1 MTKEEAVEIIKK
13 DMSNIMADEN
23 TFRRQYDLYQAEAL
37 VLQALS
43 NEILESNP
51 RKNYVKMTPGNIV
64 YLRKDKLFAIVLD
77 VSNDEIPNYMVYDEN
92 EIVQKISITEVLPVI
107 SSSIKYD
114 TQLYFDKMMSELRRM
129 NHPMEN

>member
-23 TFRRQYDLYQAEAL
+23 TFRRQYDLHQAEAL
-37 VLQALS
+37 ALQALS

-51 RKNYVKMTPGNIV
+51 RKAYVKMIPGNIV
-64 YLRKDKLFAIVLD
+64 YLKNDKLFAIVLD
-77 VSNDEIPNYMVYDEN
+77 VLDDDIPDCMVYDEN
-92 EIVQKISITEVLPVI
+92 GIVQKISITEVLPII

-129 NHPMEN
+129 KHPTEN

>member
-13 DMSNIMADEN
+13 DMSNIMTDEN
-23 TFRRQYDLYQAEAL
+23 TFRRQYDLHQAEAL
-37 VLQALS
+37 ALQALS
-43 NEILESNP
+43 NEILESNQ
-51 RKNYVKMTPGNIV
+51 RKDYVKMTPGNIV

-77 VSNDEIPNYMVYDEN
+77 VSDDEIPNYMVYDEN
-92 EIVQKISITEVLPVI
+92 KIVQKISITEVLPII

-114 TQLYFDKMMSELRRM
+114 TQLYFDKMMSELHRM

>member
-23 TFRRQYDLYQAEAL
+23 TFRRQYDLHQAEAL
-37 VLQALS
+37 ALQALS
-43 NEILESNP
+43 NEILESNQ
-51 RKNYVKMTPGNIV
+51 RKDYVKMTPGNIV

-77 VSNDEIPNYMVYDEN
+77 VSDDEIPNYIVYDEN
-92 EIVQKISITEVLPVI
+92 KIVQKISITEVLPII

-114 TQLYFDKMMSELRRM
+114 TQLYFDKMMSELHRM

>member
-23 TFRRQYDLYQAEAL
+23 TFRRQYDLHQAEAL
-37 VLQALS
+37 ALQALS

-51 RKNYVKMTPGNIV
+51 RKAYVKMIPGNIV
-64 YLRKDKLFAIVLD
+64 YLKNDQFFAIVLD
-77 VSNDEIPNYMVYDEN
+77 VLDDDIPDCMVYDEN
-92 EIVQKISITEVLPVI
+92 GIVQKISITEVLPII

-129 NHPMEN
+129 KHPTEN

>member
-1 MTKEEAVEIIKK
+1 MTKEEAIEIIKK

-23 TFRRQYDLYQAEAL
+23 TFRRQYDLHQAEAFA
-37 VLQALS
+37 LQALS
-43 NEILESNP
+43 NEILESNQ
-51 RKNYVKMTPGNIV
+51 RKDYVKMTPGNIV

-77 VSNDEIPNYMVYDEN
+77 VSDDEIPNYMVYDEN
-92 EIVQKISITEVLPVI
+92 KIVQKISITEVLPII

-114 TQLYFDKMMSELRRM
+114 IQLYFDKMMSELHRM

>member
-23 TFRRQYDLYQAEAL
+23 TFRRQYDLHQAETLA
-37 VLQALS
+37 LQALS

-51 RKNYVKMTPGNIV
+51 RKAYVKMTPGNIV
-64 YLRKDKLFAIVLD
+64 YLKNDQLFAIVLD
-77 VSNDEIPNYMVYDEN
+77 VLDDDIPDYMVYDEN
-92 EIVQKISITEVLPVI
+92 GIVQKISITEVLPII

-129 NHPMEN
+129 KHPMEN

>member
-1 MTKEEAVEIIKK
+1 MTKEEAIEIIKK

-23 TFRRQYDLYQAEAL
+23 TFRRQYDLHQAEAFA
-37 VLQALS
+37 LQALS
-43 NEILESNP
+43 NEILESNQ
-51 RKNYVKMTPGNIV
+51 RKDYVKMTPGNIV

-77 VSNDEIPNYMVYDEN
+77 VSDDEIPNYMIYDEN
-92 EIVQKISITEVLPVI
+92 KIVQKISITEVLPII

-114 TQLYFDKMMSELRRM
+114 IQLYFDKMMSELHRM